1 MPAVPDRVDMTSVQD
16 RVERFRA
23 LHGSG
28 TFVMPNP
35 DDAGSARLLAS
46 LGFEALATTSSG
58 FAATLGRLDMHVSL
72 EELVEHAALLV
83 GATEL
88 PLSVDAERGF
98 DDPGATVARLAEVG
112 AAGCSIEDWDPT
124 VGRIE
129 PLDGAVARVRAAV
142 EAAQATT
149 GLVVTARCENHLRG
163 VDDLDDTIARL
174 VAYRDVGADCVYAPG
189 LVDLDQIRR
198 VVDETGTAVNVLLR
212 PGGPSVA
219 DLAAAGVRRVSVG
232 GALAWVARGAYLD
245 AARRLR
251 DDGTLDPHAP
261 YLDRRAAE
269 SAWGDR

>member
-1 MPAVPDRVDMTSVQD
+1 MPAVPDRVDVTSVQD
-16 RVERFRA
+16 RVERFRS
-23 LHGSG
+23 LHASG

-35 DDAGSARLLAS
+35 DDVGSARLLAS

-72 EELVEHAALLV
+72 DELVEHAASLV

-98 DDPGATVARLAEVG
+98 DDPGATVARLAEVDV
-112 AAGCSIEDWDPT
+112 AGCSIEDWDPGP
-124 VGRIE
+124 GRIE
-129 PLDGAVARVRAAV
+129 PFDGAVARVRAAV

-163 VDDLDDTIARL
+163 VDDLDDTVARL
-174 VAYRDVGADCVYAPG
+174 VAYRDAGADCVYAPG
-189 LVDLDQIRR
+189 LVDLGEIGR
-198 VVDETGTAVNVLLR
+198 VVDETGIAVNVLLR

-232 GALAWVARGAYLD
+232 GALAWVARGAFLD

-251 DDGTLDPHAP
+251 DDGTLDPDAP
-261 YLDRRAAE
+261 YLDRRAAQ
-269 SAWGDR
+269 SAWGEG